1 MSTKHIVITGSTR
14 GIGYG
19 LAKAFLSSGCSVMV
33 SGRRREAVDKAV
45 AGLKSGHET
54 DRIFGMTCDVTVP
67 EQVQTLWDGSVE
79 SFGKVDVWVNN
90 AGVSGDQGLVWE
102 LPAAEVQKPIAT
114 NILGTIYGAQIA
126 MRGMLSQG
134 RGAIYNM
141 EGMGSD
147 GRKHAGLTIYGTS
160 KYAIHYLTEGL
171 ALEAKDTPV
180 IIGALRPGMVI
191 TYLIVDRY
199 TNLPEEW
206 ERVKKMF
213 NIIADSVENVAP
225 WLASSILSNR
235 KNGVILAYS
244 SIWKL
249 LWRFISQP
257 FVKRD
262 LFQDG
267 PPDAT

>member
-1 MSTKHIVITGSTR
+1 
-14 GIGYG
+14 
-19 LAKAFLSSGCSVMV
+19 
-33 SGRRREAVDKAV
+33 
-45 AGLKSGHET
+45 
-54 DRIFGMTCDVTVP
+54 
-67 EQVQTLWDGSVE
+67 
-79 SFGKVDVWVNN
+79 
-90 AGVSGDQGLVWE
+90 
-102 LPAAEVQKPIAT
+102 
-114 NILGTIYGAQIA
+114 
-126 MRGMLSQG
+126 
-134 RGAIYNM
+134 M

-191 TYLIVDRY
+191 TDLIVDRY
-199 TNLPEEW
+199 ADRPEEW

-213 NIIADSVENVAP
+213 NIIADSLENVAP
-225 WLASSILSNR
+225 WLASAILSNR
-235 KNGVILAYS
+235 KSGVILAYS

-262 LFQDG
+262 LFQDY